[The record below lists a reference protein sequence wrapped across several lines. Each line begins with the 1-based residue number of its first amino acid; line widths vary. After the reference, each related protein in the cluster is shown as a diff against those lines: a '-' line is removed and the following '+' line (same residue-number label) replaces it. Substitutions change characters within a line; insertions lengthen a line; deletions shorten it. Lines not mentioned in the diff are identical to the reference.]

1 MTVPGCHL
9 HILSMVNLYRCLLT
23 CLVVFIPMLLH
34 KIQLLRCRIYRPE
47 STGDCCRRRKRK
59 NARLIG
65 IADTWSLQW
74 ALRFFSA
81 PNLRLKLPKKLQ
93 DRYIGPFRVISRVG
107 PTAYHLDLSTSSAL
121 KHLHPTFHISLLREF
136 RDNGLYQ
143 QPPPVEIDGDDEWE
157 IERILGHRLFRG

>member
-1 MTVPGCHL
+1 MQKHQADQHCQYMEFAVGAQVL
-9 HILSMVNLYRCLLT
+9 LSTR
-23 CLVVFIPMLLH
+23 
-34 KIQLLRCRIYRPE
+34 
-47 STGDCCRRRKRK
+47 
-59 NARLIG
+59 
-65 IADTWSLQW
+65 
-74 ALRFFSA
+74 
-81 PNLRLKLPKKLQ
+81 NLRLKLPKKLQ

-136 RDNGLYQ
+136 QDNGLYQ